1 MRPFNRGP
9 KKARPSKTPKR
20 VKPALD
26 LLEKI
31 IRKHGKCS
39 YKALRDI
46 ACSSKLKRPEQEAAL
61 DSSIILVCP
70 FAPPRIP
77 GLAFNRRVGTHV
89 RGIDQFVFSADYGD
103 PQHITGTFMPPID
116 SRFQE

>member
-1 MRPFNRGP
+1 MFCVRPFNCSP

-26 LLEKI
+26 LMEKI

-46 ACSSKLKRPEQEAAL
+46 ACPSKLKRPEQEAAL

-70 FAPPRIP
+70 FAPPRSL

-89 RGIDQFVFSADYGD
+89 RGIDSFVFSADYGD
-103 PQHITGTFMPPID
+103 P
-116 SRFQE
+116 